1 MSFLYQVISA
11 FGKVQKKLTM
21 NESLIIAQ
29 ATDEMIPLF
38 EKINEKIEF
47 LKKQSESKKLME
59 LGHRIQHL
67 QDIIKES
74 RANFSITDP
83 EIAKIFKKF
92 EPDRVEK
99 YLMMEDSISKAE
111 KRFGKF
117 SPNFIKNREVFSNL
131 NRVYEDIRNH

>member
-1 MSFLYQVISA
+1 MSFLYEVISA

-117 SPNFIKNREVFSNL
+117 SANFIKNREVFSNL

>member
-117 SPNFIKNREVFSNL
+117 SANFIKNREVFSNL